1 MRFLHKN
8 PELYGGAAGLSEPV
22 KEKTGQTFFPSAWSS
37 FSVEGGDLC
46 AERAGC
52 HSGFSQLKAL
62 EFFVF
67 RKMEMPETENHLLR
81 GWCSKCL

>member
-37 FSVEGGDLC
+37 FSVEGDDLC
-46 AERAGC
+46 AERAGYRYSRFC
-52 HSGFSQLKAL
+52 CILVIFLHPL
-62 EFFVF
+62 E
-67 RKMEMPETENHLLR
+67 KN
-81 GWCSKCL
+81 SKF

>member
-37 FSVEGGDLC
+37 FSVEGDDLC
-46 AERAGC
+46 AERAGYRM
-52 HSGFSQLKAL
+52 SGAGMGPEFREWRPAMKSQ
-62 EFFVF
+62 V
-67 RKMEMPETENHLLR
+67 
-81 GWCSKCL
+81 